1 MSEQSVFIQID
12 ADAEIAKIVMKLNKL
27 SYEMSNS
34 ILKNSINAA
43 ARKVRKQIVIDA
55 QGEYAIKNKSILRK
69 QAEGAPKLYTAK
81 TSNLTAEIKSRGPM
95 QDIMSFMT
103 RPNTQTGAA
112 AAKVLNSSSLKP
124 LEIHGIKAFVTRFAS
139 GHIAIVQRNP
149 PNLYSTSAG
158 RQARAF
164 QYGPQADMTKIKKL
178 LSPAVP
184 HMLGN
189 EEVRG
194 KAEELLQEILDVEI
208 RKRIDKINAGE

>member
-1 MSEQSVFIQID
+1 MSDNSAFIRID
-12 ADAEIAKIVMKLNKL
+12 ADAEIAKIVMRLNKL

-55 QGEYAIKNKSILRK
+55 QGEYAIKNKSILRRK
-69 QAEGAPKLYTAK
+69 EEGAPKLFTAK
-81 TSNLTAEIKSRGPM
+81 PSDLTAEIKSRGPM

-103 RPNTQTGAA
+103 RPNTKTGAA
-112 AAKVLNSSSLKP
+112 AAKVLNSSSLKS

-149 PNLYSTSAG
+149 PNMYSKG
-158 RQARAF
+158 RQRRAN

-194 KAEELLQEILDVEI
+194 KAEVLLHEILDAEI
-208 RKRIDKINAGE
+208 RKRIDEMNSRG